1 MVITKDTKK
10 LACVLLALYA
20 LCLFWVVILK
30 CNMYPAVEGTRLT
43 IGKLP
48 LFERMHFSLAK
59 FAKSDIPDIVVNI
72 LIFIPLGLL
81 LPILKEKN
89 PCIFTASVG
98 ILTTIIVEITQLITA
113 IGGFTY
119 IDIMNNSL
127 GTFIGIMLYFE
138 IRKALNKKT
147 IKIAMI
153 LASTLCFGILVF
165 ATINT
170 INNIDMYFL

>member
-1 MVITKDTKK
+1 MVIKKSTKTI
-10 LACVLLALYA
+10 AYVLLALYA

-30 CNMYPAVEGTRLT
+30 CNMEPAIEGTRLT

-72 LIFIPLGLL
+72 LIFIPLGAL
-81 LPILKEKN
+81 LPFFKEKS
-89 PCIFTASVG
+89 PCIFGASVG
-98 ILTTIIVEITQLITA
+98 IITTIAIEFTQILTA
-113 IGGFTY
+113 YGGFAY
-119 IDIMNNSL
+119 IDIINNSL

-138 IRKALNKKT
+138 IRKALNEKT

-170 INNIDMYFL
+170 IKNIHIYFL

>member
-1 MVITKDTKK
+1 MVITKDIKR
-10 LACVLLALYA
+10 LAYVLLVLYA
-20 LCLFWVVILK
+20 LCLFWIVILK

-127 GTFIGIMLYFE
+127 GTFIGLMLYFG
-138 IRKALNKKT
+138 IRKVANERV
-147 IKIAMI
+147 IKAAMI
-153 LASTLCFGILVF
+153 SLIAICSGILIF